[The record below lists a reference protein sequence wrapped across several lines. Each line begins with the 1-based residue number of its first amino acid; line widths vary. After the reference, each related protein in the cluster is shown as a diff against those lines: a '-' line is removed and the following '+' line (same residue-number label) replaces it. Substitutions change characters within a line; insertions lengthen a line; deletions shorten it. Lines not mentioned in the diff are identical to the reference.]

1 MWKAVRTVTNSR
13 RTGKSPDH
21 DRAVEMVRQGRP
33 LSAIQMA
40 TGIPSATIKRWAKNA
55 GLTVVMP
62 TMAERLERE
71 ERGAEM
77 AKTRR
82 LYRIGITAE
91 VLDGRRR
98 TRYRAERPPAK
109 KASP

>member
-1 MWKAVRTVTNSR
+1 MSSN

-40 TGIPSATIKRWAKNA
+40 TGIPSATIKRWARNA

-91 VLDGRRR
+91 RVNRPIVSDRKSSHAGPNIKPGGR
-98 TRYRAERPPAK
+98 
-109 KASP
+109 

>member
-1 MWKAVRTVTNSR
+1 VSTNSS
-13 RTGKSPDH
+13 RTGKSPEH
-21 DRAVEMVRQGRP
+21 DRVVVMVRAGAP

-71 ERGAEM
+71 ERGART
-77 AKTRR
+77 AKARR

-91 VLDGRRR
+91 RVK
-98 TRYRAERPPAK
+98 RPIVSDRKPATSRSHMVTK
-109 KASP
+109 DAKP